1 MSIFGMAIAFKG
13 STASRRTWKQERG
26 NMAQALRVEDTDVV
40 EARAVTLLDLV
51 QAVADVTDDD
61 REIVA
66 TVMHMLRAGRV
77 KLCGNFRD
85 EPIELF

>member
-1 MSIFGMAIAFKG
+1 MG
-13 STASRRTWKQERG
+13 
-26 NMAQALRVEDTDVV
+26 QALRAEDIDGL
-40 EARAVTLLDLV
+40 ENKAVTLLDLV

-77 KLCGNFRD
+77 KLCGSFRD